1 MKDKKMHVLVMRRPP
16 LTEGEKQKLEEK
28 FPKVQNFFYHHLSPE
43 NGEEWLYWCQSFTAW
58 REDVVV
64 VLPQEKPLPTKAM
77 EAGFTHIAFTPEGPK
92 RLVRVIP
99 EFEPL

>member
-28 FPKVQNFFYHHLSPE
+28 FPEVRNFSYYSFSPQ
-43 NGEEWLYWCQSFTAW
+43 NGEEWLACCQCFDAW